1 MILDFQDINHAYDP
15 SKNKTSNILN
25 KYEKVKILGLRAEQ
39 IQRGSTV
46 YIDMATVPI
55 FNALVIAKLELNQNK
70 LPFMISRKLPNG
82 DNEHWKLEDMIIL

>member
-1 MILDFQDINHAYDP
+1 MILDFQDINHTYDP
-15 SKNKTSNILN
+15 SKNKTSNILT

-46 YIDMATVPI
+46 YIDMATVPV

-70 LPFMISRKLPNG
+70 LPFMISRKMPNG
-82 DNEHWKLEDMIIL
+82 ENEYWKLEDMIIL

>member
-1 MILDFQDINHAYDP
+1 MIQDFQDINHAYDP
-15 SKNKTSNILN
+15 SKNKTSNILT

-46 YIDMATVPI
+46 YIDMSEVPI
-55 FNALVIAKLELNQNK
+55 FNALTIAKLELHQKK

-82 DNEHWKLEDMIIL
+82 NNEYWKLADMIIF

>member
-1 MILDFQDINHAYDP
+1 MILDFQDINHTYDP

-55 FNALVIAKLELNQNK
+55 FNALVIAKLELNQKK

-82 DNEHWKLEDMIIL
+82 DNEYWKLEDMIIL

>member
-15 SKNKTSNILN
+15 SKNKTSNILT
-25 KYEKVKILGLRAEQ
+25 KYEKVKMLGLRAEQ

-46 YIDMATVPI
+46 YIDIATVRI
-55 FNALVIAKLELNQNK
+55 FNALVIAKLELNQKK

-82 DNEHWKLEDMIIL
+82 ENEYWKLEDMIIL

>member
-15 SKNKTSNILN
+15 SKNKTSNILT
-25 KYEKVKILGLRAEQ
+25 KYEKVKMLGLRAEQ

-46 YIDMATVPI
+46 YIDMDTVPI
-55 FNALVIAKLELNQNK
+55 FNALAIAKLELNQKK

-82 DNEHWKLEDMIIL
+82 ENEYWKLEDMIIL